1 MVSLMSWMRLLEV
14 KSVVGGLG
22 EELEA
27 VLRSWRQITAELDSL
42 RVSDWH
48 PIAVAHWC
56 VGRQL
61 S

>member
-1 MVSLMSWMRLLEV
+1 MRVMSWMRLLEV
-14 KSVVGGLG
+14 ESVVCWLG

-27 VLRSWRQITAELDSL
+27 VLRSWRQITAEIDSL

-48 PIAVAHWC
+48 PIAVAHWR

>member
-27 VLRSWRQITAELDSL
+27 VLRSWRQIASELDSL

-48 PIAVAHWC
+48 PIAVTHWC

>member
-1 MVSLMSWMRLLEV
+1 MVSVMSWMRLLEV
-14 KSVVGGLG
+14 EPVVGGLG
-22 EELEA
+22 KELEA

-48 PIAVAHWC
+48 PIAVTHRC
-56 VGRQL
+56 VGREL